1 VDDAIVVRE
10 NIFRHRSMGKSAVK
24 AALEGTH
31 EVTLAVVATTLTVIA
46 VFGPI
51 GFLKGIV
58 GQFFKEF
65 GLSICFAMAIS
76 LFDALTIAPMMSA
89 YFGGTHGE
97 ARKGIYKATIGRL
110 LDWFEQFQQWLERSY
125 EATLKFTMRAPLLIL
140 ISAFILFAASIY
152 STKWIPK
159 TFLSPQDNGE
169 FAVALDMPPG
179 TSLAKMDEVARAVDE
194 TIRKRPEIQTSLLT
208 VGDRE
213 GSPNVAEFYVHLVP
227 SKQRSMN
234 TSAVKDLIRGDLK
247 AFSYANPVV
256 KDIDA
261 VGGGWRPFNVNIVG
275 ADLDEVARVSQELMA
290 KIKNHPALKDVD
302 ISHRPGK
309 PEVQFVIDR
318 SAAEKVGVAPNV
330 AGFEL
335 RTLVEG
341 ATPAVFREGGRE
353 YDIRVRLTPDQRDL
367 KAAFKETYVP
377 NINFRTVRLSS
388 VANVVDTTSPANINR
403 QDRGRYIQVSA
414 DIAPHGPGMNQ
425 AMVDIKKLFESGEI
439 KLPAGMRYQ
448 FVGQAESFVEMI
460 QNMTIAVIL
469 SIIFIYLVLASLY
482 ESFVTPF
489 TIMLVLPLAIS
500 GAIFGLL
507 IMGVSLDL
515 YSMIGCIL
523 LLGIATKNSILLV
536 DYATQK
542 VAEGME
548 RKAAMIE
555 AGKTRLR
562 PILMTSVALIAGM
575 LPVAYGL
582 NEASKQRT
590 TMGIAVIGGMISST
604 LLSLV
609 VVPAAYSYVDRF
621 RVWISSKMSKA
632 FLTH

>member
-1 VDDAIVVRE
+1 
-10 NIFRHRSMGKSAVK
+10 
-24 AALEGTH
+24 
-31 EVTLAVVATTLTVIA
+31 
-46 VFGPI
+46 
-51 GFLKGIV
+51 
-58 GQFFKEF
+58 
-65 GLSICFAMAIS
+65 
-76 LFDALTIAPMMSA
+76 
-89 YFGGTHGE
+89 
-97 ARKGIYKATIGRL
+97 
-110 LDWFEQFQQWLERSY
+110 
-125 EATLKFTMRAPLLIL
+125 
-140 ISAFILFAASIY
+140 
-152 STKWIPK
+152 
-159 TFLSPQDNGE
+159 
-169 FAVALDMPPG
+169 
-179 TSLAKMDEVARAVDE
+179 
-194 TIRKRPEIQTSLLT
+194 
-208 VGDRE
+208 
-213 GSPNVAEFYVHLVP
+213 VHLVP

-548 RKAAMIE
+548 RNAAMIE